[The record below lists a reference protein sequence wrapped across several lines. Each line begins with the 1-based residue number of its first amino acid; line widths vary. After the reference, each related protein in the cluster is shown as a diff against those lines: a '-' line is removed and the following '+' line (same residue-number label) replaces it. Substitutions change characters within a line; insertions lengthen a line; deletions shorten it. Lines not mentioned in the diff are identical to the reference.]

1 MHLCKRP
8 FSSTVY
14 LSDCPNARRLSSYS
28 PTIFN
33 GRYPFTCVISRC
45 GTRLLL
51 VESNLMTLIVVI
63 VAAIILEYLRMI
75 YSTYS
80 EISIAILMSGGL
92 ALALVLMNLTG
103 GNSAASIQSYLFGSI
118 VTITWDQVVMLAILF
133 VVLVLLFMLFKRPM
147 YVLTFDED
155 TAHVDGLPIH
165 WMSMLLM

>member
-1 MHLCKRP
+1 MAEMLSYAFMQKA

-45 GTRLLL
+45 GTRLLFNWNP
-51 VESNLMTLIVVI
+51 NLMTLIVVI

-165 WMSMLLM
+165 